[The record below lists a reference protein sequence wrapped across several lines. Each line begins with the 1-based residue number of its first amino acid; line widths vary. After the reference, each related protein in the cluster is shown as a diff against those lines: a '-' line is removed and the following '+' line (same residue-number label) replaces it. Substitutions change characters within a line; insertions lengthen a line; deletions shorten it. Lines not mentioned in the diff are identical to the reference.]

1 MKKSDVFISPL
12 EDFAFKQI
20 FGEKRNIDN
29 TKAFLKAVLNPE
41 DEIGKLTIANP
52 VLTKL
57 FKKEKSGIVDIKLEA
72 KSGKIFHIELQ
83 VEKKANMRSRI
94 LYYGA
99 RLIGDQLKWGED
111 YRKLHHVVSIVIC
124 DHNLLDEEN
133 SYMNIYELKNDKN
146 KSFTDLYKV
155 VIMELP
161 KLPEIED
168 ESNTIWRWLRFLKC
182 KKKEEYEML
191 AKKYPEL
198 KKPINCV
205 RRMGLIES
213 IKDYYFHRNLAKIDD
228 LCLKEQWMIDGR
240 AEGKAQGI
248 TEGLAQ
254 GITEGKKIGI
264 TEGLAQG
271 ITEGKKIGIAEG
283 KIEGKAEVIAMLK
296 KGFTLEEIEKM

>member
-1 MKKSDVFISPL
+1 MKKNDVFISPL

-29 TKAFLKAVLNPE
+29 TKAFLTAVLNIPGN
-41 DEIGKLTIANP
+41 EIGKLTVVNP
-52 VLTKL
+52 VLRRFFRKD
-57 FKKEKSGIVDIKLEA
+57 KSGIVDIKLEA

-124 DHNLLDEEN
+124 DHVLLDEES
-133 SYMNIYELKNDKN
+133 SYMNIYELKNDRN
-146 KSFTDLYKV
+146 KSFTDLFKV
-155 VIMELP
+155 VIIELP
-161 KLPEIED
+161 KLPETED
-168 ESNTIWRWLRFLKC
+168 ENNKIWRWLRFLKC

-191 AKKYPEL
+191 ARKYPEL
-198 KKPINCV
+198 KKPVHCV

-213 IKDYYFHRNLAKIDD
+213 IRDYYFHRNLAKIDD

-240 AEGKAQGI
+240 AEGIAQGM
-248 TEGLAQ
+248 A
-254 GITEGKKIGI
+254 EGKEIGI
-264 TEGLAQG
+264 SEGMAR
-271 ITEGKKIGIAEG
+271 GIAEG
-283 KIEGKAEVIAMLK
+283 KISIARNLLT
-296 KGFTLEEIEKM
+296 KGSTLEFISEVTGLSIEQIEKL